1 MSLTKLNSA
10 GVYVV
15 EVTPSAAP
23 YFEALWKCYA
33 PQFNTLSTAPSSVL
47 PSKLQTS
54 SCLAKPDKKDGHEK
68 RAKDDEQSDLSDPK
82 LEELAHFLEDLPN
95 PCRPKVSV
103 RESQKRN
110 PYRRRSKVRHEL
122 PKLQEVK
129 DHVDAQDEQDIC
141 QKGHFHSAYIRHPPP
156 YPPHPAPPPPN
167 PKPWP
172 NQPRPRPGLP
182 GKRKKASAA
191 GTILYPSYSRFST

>member
-1 MSLTKLNSA
+1 MSLTKLDSA

-23 YFEALWKCYA
+23 YFEALWKYYA
-33 PQFNTLSTAPSSVL
+33 PRFNSLSTAPSLVL

-54 SCLAKPDKKDGHEK
+54 DSFTKSDNNDGHEK
-68 RAKDDEQSDLSDPK
+68 RAKDDEQSDSSDPK

-95 PCRPKVSV
+95 PCCPKVSV
-103 RESQKRN
+103 REPQKRN

-141 QKGHFHSAYIRHPPP
+141 QKGHFHGAYIRHPSP
-156 YPPHPAPPPPN
+156 YHPHPASSPPHPN
-167 PKPWP
+167 PWP

-182 GKRKKASAA
+182 GKHKKASAV
-191 GTILYPSYSRFST
+191 GTILYPPYSRFVT